1 MAHYFH
7 FNPINAADKLDEVCE
22 SWGLTTTHEMFKY
35 IHSSGLFRM
44 DVVQNNLIVKNLT
57 IDNGTNDVIDI
68 EPSAEKIREHL
79 FVMWQSD
86 DKKTAK
92 SFRHI
97 VECIKQLPDDDKF
110 ATAVTDIVDKNAKDS
125 MFLYILVSPLE
136 DENTLL
142 MGAFD
147 LTDVKS
153 FHMHFKYN
161 KCKPTGDD
169 NKPYCSFIKF
179 EFPS

>member
-7 FNPINAADKLDEVCE
+7 FNPIDAADKLDEVCE
-22 SWGLTTTHEMFKY
+22 SWGLTNTHEMFKY
-35 IHSSGLFRM
+35 IHGSGLFRM
-44 DVVQNNLIVKNLT
+44 DVVRNNLIVKSLT
-57 IDNGTNDVIDI
+57 ISDDTDHEIDI
-68 EPSAEKIREHL
+68 KPSVAKIGENIL
-79 FVMWQSD
+79 VMWQSD
-86 DKKTAK
+86 NKDAVE
-92 SFRHI
+92 SFNHI
-97 VECIKQLPDDDKF
+97 VERINALPEDNKF
-110 ATAVTDIVDKNAKDS
+110 GEAATDVIDENTKDFT
-125 MFLYILVSPLE
+125 FLYILVSPLE

-161 KCKPTGDD
+161 KCRPVADD

-179 EFPS
+179 ELNA

>member
-7 FNPINAADKLDEVCE
+7 FNPIGAADKLEEVCE
-22 SWGLTTTHEMFKY
+22 CWGLTSTHEMFKY
-35 IHSSGLFRM
+35 IHASGLFRM
-44 DVVQNNLIVKNLT
+44 DVVQNNLIVKSLT
-57 IDNGTNDVIDI
+57 IADDTDHEIDI
-68 EPSAEKIREHL
+68 KPSVAKIGEHL

-86 DKKTAK
+86 NKDAAE
-92 SFRHI
+92 SFNHI
-97 VECIKQLPDDDKF
+97 TRCIDALPDDNKF
-110 ATAVTDIVDKNAKDS
+110 GEAVTDIIDENTKDF
-125 MFLYILVSPLE
+125 MFLYILVSPLKE
-136 DENTLL
+136 ENTLL

-161 KCKPTGDD
+161 KCRPGVDD

-179 EFPS
+179 ELNT